1 MNIEH
6 VVVLTDALDAGGVL
20 CPANGPD
27 NNSLPTVRIHAVH
40 AGISKLTKTKK

>member
-6 VVVLTDALDAGGVL
+6 VVVPTVALDAGGAL

-27 NNSLPTVRIHAVH
+27 NNSLPTGRINAVH
-40 AGISKLTKTKK
+40 IGTSRLTKKQK